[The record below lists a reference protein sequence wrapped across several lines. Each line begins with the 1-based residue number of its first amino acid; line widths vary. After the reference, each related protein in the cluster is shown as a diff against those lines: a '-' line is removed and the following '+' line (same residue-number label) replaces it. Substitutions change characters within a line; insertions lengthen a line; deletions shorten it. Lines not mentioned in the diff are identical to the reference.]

1 MWKSHQTD
9 QTISNLIMF
18 SASPAGARRRRF
30 QVHAVVKFDFP
41 KGETFGLRLVAFD

>member
-1 MWKSHQTD
+1 MWQFHQTD
-9 QTISNLIMF
+9 ETISNLIVF

-41 KGETFGLRLVAFD
+41 KEETFGLRLVVFH